1 MAFLLPE
8 EEQAFLLKPVSRDT
22 LTRQA
27 ALTLKRFI
35 LAEELAAGTKLPS
48 ERELSESLAVSRNS
62 VREALSALAAEGIV
76 VKKAGKGN
84 FVGDFDRTEVTDQL
98 PLTVGQN
105 GPSSKD
111 LREARAALEI
121 GAVGLIVQR
130 ITQDEINALAEIL
143 NIYEQKHADGKSTI
157 KEDISFHL
165 ALLKATKNP
174 VIEEMSALVI
184 DVFRRTLAED
194 PSAIRRNP
202 GRIVIEHQRIVQ
214 ALRNQDIT
222 AARAAMHAHFR
233 LQDFPV

>member
-1 MAFLLPE
+1 M
-8 EEQAFLLKPVSRDT
+8 LLKPISRDT
-22 LTRQA
+22 LAQQA
-27 ALTLKRFI
+27 AQTLKRFI
-35 LAEELAAGTKLPS
+35 MAEGLAVGTRLPS

-62 VREALSALAAEGIV
+62 VREALSSLATEGVV
-76 VKKAGKGN
+76 VKQAGKGN
-84 FVGDFDRTEVTDQL
+84 FVGEFDRTEVF
-98 PLTVGQN
+98 PVTVGQN

-111 LREARAALEI
+111 LREARAAMEI

-130 ITQDEINALAEIL
+130 ITEEEIDALAGIL
-143 NIYEQKHADGKSTI
+143 KVYEQKHTDGKSTI
-157 KEDISFHL
+157 KEDIDFHL

-184 DVFRRTLAED
+184 DVFRHVLSED

-214 ALRNQDIT
+214 ALRNRNIA
-222 AARAAMHAHFR
+222 AARAAMHDHFR